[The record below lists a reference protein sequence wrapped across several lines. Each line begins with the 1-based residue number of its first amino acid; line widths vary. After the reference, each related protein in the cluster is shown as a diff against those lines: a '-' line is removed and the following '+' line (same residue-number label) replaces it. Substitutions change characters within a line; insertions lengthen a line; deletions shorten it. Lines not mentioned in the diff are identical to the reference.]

1 MTKKLLL
8 LLAAALAAML
18 PARAADQPTVS
29 TGDNAVW
36 YIVQFLNGECALEAK
51 GEGAQVLTAM
61 VDGNDN
67 QLWKVE
73 GDDAQGYTL
82 TSKSGLRLY
91 TSTTALNGMF
101 YAAASPASNDRFT
114 WAATTNTTYS
124 DGFVLSPKAN
134 SGVYMNQ
141 WGGAGSDKQI
151 GLWNDRADAN
161 QPFRFVEAT
170 SLPGADQ
177 TLDLIPYPRSLTPG
191 EGTLA
196 VGGLTA
202 IGHADE
208 ASARYAGEFAAQLR
222 RTAGISLATAEAS
235 PSGKAIRMTADA
247 TLPHEAYRLSI
258 GQEGV
263 EIAAAD
269 SAGFFYALQ
278 TLRQL
283 LPRAVYG
290 HEATDGAGWTL
301 PCLSIED
308 QPQLTHRGFMLDV
321 ARHFFSKA
329 EVKRVLDIMAAY
341 KLNRLHWHLTDDQ
354 GWRVEIPEWPRLTE
368 VGSIRK
374 SSLTNAG
381 GSTKF
386 YDDTEYGRGCWFSL
400 DDLREV
406 VAYAKSLNIE
416 ILPEI
421 DLPGHMVAAI
431 TAYPELSCDPAK
443 TYEVRQDSG
452 ISSDVLNVGSD
463 EVIDFLKCV
472 LGHIADVFPYP
483 YIHIGGDECPTTQ
496 WATNAD
502 CLRRVSEEGLSGVN
516 ELQSWLVEELG
527 TWLKEEKG
535 KDIVVWDE
543 LLTHWS
549 ADNTVKPVIMAWNS
563 INKSSE
569 AAAKGFKSIVCPYQ
583 NVYLDFMQVPVAQ
596 RDINEPYQGGW
607 GDNYVNTVQSVY
619 SLNPAS
625 ALSGREE
632 YCMGAQGNMWTETC
646 SDSLQLEYQMLP
658 RLAALSETA
667 WLPAAEKSWAG
678 FRRRLQTHDD
688 IYTLMGY
695 RYAPHYFDQPQL
707 TEAEQSLAEAASIMA
722 AARPGQPGHPDSEA
736 LAALTEAHDAL
747 AAQPADEALAE
758 ALAEAIASYKAAPIA
773 QPEAGKLYKLTSAS
787 TYYNARYEGSAAYAD
802 GTSVR
807 FHYTPQTEPEELW
820 EFRTADGGGYLL
832 TASLSGKQATL
843 EASNGQNVSLTDEG
857 TPLRVD
863 LATTASGRYTYV
875 PGAVTLTATQGYT
888 GTSPRRLWAEADG
901 YVKTS
906 ANGAICYPGT
916 WRIEE
921 VTDWSARLQGL
932 VDKCRLI
939 LLTATPGAEGQPT
952 QEALDF
958 LANQLAAP
966 AEAEI
971 EAGAVSRESYE
982 RYAALYAEYLTMF
995 DTSVL
1000 SRIDEGH
1007 WYYIQEAYPDFSSA
1021 YAAADASTNRVMS
1034 RTLTEGDEAYMW
1046 RFVKNGDGTVAIY
1059 NRLTGTPAYPA
1070 SQTDQAAVMLGQ
1082 AHSWTIDEFTAEG
1095 HTGLR
1100 IIGSAGTH
1108 AWYTN
1113 PNAWANVIMQP
1124 KQYGACIWTLHKLD
1138 ISTGIGSATASPAPA
1153 DETLYDLSG
1162 RRVATPAQGVYIT
1175 SGGRKLIRR

>member
-1 MTKKLLL
+1 MTRKLLL
-8 LLAAALAAML
+8 LLAVAMAALL
-18 PARAADQPTVS
+18 PCRAADQPTVS
-29 TGDNAVW
+29 TDEATVW
-36 YIVQFLNGECALEAK
+36 YVVQFLNGECALEAK
-51 GEGAQVLTAM
+51 GDGAQVLTAM
-61 VDGNDN
+61 VDGSDD

-73 GDDAQGYTL
+73 GDATQGYTL

-91 TSTTALNGMF
+91 TSTTVRDGKF
-101 YAAASPASNDRFT
+101 YAASAPAQNDRFT
-114 WAATTNTTYS
+114 WTTTTNTTYS

-134 SGVYMNQ
+134 SSVYMNQ
-141 WGGAGSDKQI
+141 WGGAGSDREL
-151 GLWNDRADAN
+151 GLWNDRSDAN

-177 TLDLIPYPRSLTPG
+177 TLDLIPYPRQLTLQ

-196 VGGLTA
+196 VSELTA

-208 ASARYAGEFAAQLR
+208 ATARYAASFAEQLR
-222 RTAGISLATAEAS
+222 LTAGISLATTDAQ
-235 PSGKAIRMTADA
+235 PSGKAIRMATDA
-247 TLPHEAYRLSI
+247 TLPHEAYRLSV
-258 GQEGV
+258 GAEGV
-263 EIAAAD
+263 DITAAD

-283 LPRAVYG
+283 MPRAFYG
-290 HEATDGAGWTL
+290 HEAAPEGTEWTL
-301 PCLSIED
+301 PCLDIED
-308 QPQLTHRGFMLDV
+308 EPQLTHRGFMLDV

-354 GWRVEIPEWPRLTE
+354 GWRVEIPEWPKLTE

-374 SSLTNAG
+374 GSLTNAG

-386 YDDTEYGRGCWFSL
+386 YDDTEYGRGCWFTL

-406 VAYAKSLNIE
+406 VAYAKGLNIE

-431 TAYPELSCDPAK
+431 TAYPELSCDPTK

-452 ISSDVLNVGSD
+452 ISEDVLNVGSD

-483 YIHIGGDECPTTQ
+483 YLHIGGDECPTGQ
-496 WATNAD
+496 WQTNAD
-502 CLRRVSEEGLSGVN
+502 CLRRVSDEGLSSVE

-549 ADNTVKPVIMAWNS
+549 ADNSVKPVIMAWNNIS
-563 INKSSE
+563 KSAD
-569 AAAKGFKSIVCPYQ
+569 AAAKGFSSIVCPYQ
-583 NVYLDFMQVPVAQ
+583 NVYLDFMQVSVAE

-607 GDNYVNTVQSVY
+607 GDSYVNTVQSVY
-619 SLNPAS
+619 SLNPTS
-625 ALSGREE
+625 ALTGREE

-667 WLPAAEKSWAG
+667 WLPSAEKSWAG

-695 RYAPHYFDQPQL
+695 RYAPHYFDRPEL
-707 TEAEQSLAEAASIMA
+707 TEAEQTLAEAAIIIA
-722 AARPGQPGHPDSEA
+722 AARPGQPGHPDSDALEA
-736 LAALTEAHDAL
+736 LTSAHDAL
-747 AAQPADEALAE
+747 AAQPDDDTLAAALAS
-758 ALAEAIASYKAAPIA
+758 ALAAYKAAPIA
-773 QPEAGKLYKLTSAS
+773 LPEADKYYKLTSAS
-787 TYYNARYEGSAAYAD
+787 TYYNARYEGSTAYAD
-802 GTSVR
+802 GQNVR

-820 EFRTADGGGYLL
+820 QFIPADGGGYLL
-832 TASLSGKQATL
+832 TSDLDGTQVTLATT
-843 EASNGQNVSLTDEG
+843 NGQNVTLTTEG

-863 LATTASGRYTYV
+863 LATEASAQYTYV
-875 PGAVTLTATQGYT
+875 PGAVNLTATESYSGNN
-888 GTSPRRLWAEADG
+888 PRRLWAEADG
-901 YVKTS
+901 YVKTDD
-906 ANGAICYPGT
+906 NGALCYPGT

-921 VTDWSARLQGL
+921 VTDWSARLEGL
-932 VDKCRLI
+932 IDKCQLV
-939 LLTATPGAEGQPT
+939 LLTATPGAEGEPT

-958 LANQLAAP
+958 LANQLIAP
-966 AEAEI
+966 AEAELQ
-971 EAGAVSRESYE
+971 AGPVSRETYE

-995 DTSVL
+995 DTTVL
-1000 SRIDEGH
+1000 GRIDEGY

-1046 RFVKNGDGTVAIY
+1046 RFEKHDDGTVAIY
-1059 NRLTGTPAYPA
+1059 NRLTQTPAYPA

-1082 AHSWTIDEFTAEG
+1082 AHSWTLDEFTTEG
-1095 HTGLR
+1095 NTGIR

-1124 KQYGACIWTLHKLD
+1124 KQYGACIWTLHKLS
-1138 ISTGIGSATASPAPA
+1138 IPTGIATATTGEPTAESW
-1153 DETLYDLSG
+1153 YDLSG
-1162 RRVATPAQGVYIT
+1162 RRVSNPGRGVYIT
-1175 SGGRKLIRR
+1175 SGGRKVIRR